1 MAPAELPKDVRRLIA
16 QHIDSVQQ
24 VEILA
29 LLLRERERDWSSA
42 EISRALQI
50 PIAACENWLDRF
62 ASAEILSSGNGR
74 VRLPADGRHAH
85 SISELVELHSRR
97 RMSVIDAIYGGPTGS
112 RSL

>member
-1 MAPAELPKDVRRLIA
+1 VAQAKLPKDVRRLIA
-16 QHIDSVQQ
+16 RHIDSIQQ

-62 ASAEILSSGNGR
+62 LSAEILSGGNGR
-74 VRLPADGRHAH
+74 VRLPGDGREAR
-85 SISELVELHSRR
+85 SVAELVELHSRR
-97 RMSVIDAIYGGPTGS
+97 RMSVIDAIYGRPPGS
-112 RSL
+112 G